1 MSKYD
6 LHNNILQKVARN
18 TAAISSTTTTAG
30 NIIDTQGFESL
41 EFLLHTGA
49 WTDGT
54 FTPLVEHGDAAN
66 LSDAAAVD
74 DDDLLGTEAG
84 AALAAAN
91 SSSRIGYRGSKRYVR
106 LSVVSSGVTS
116 GATVGATA
124 ILGHPHLAAT
134 VAA

>member
-18 TAAISSTTTTAG
+18 TAAISSDTTTAG
-30 NIIDTQGFESL
+30 IIIDTQGFESL

-49 WTDGT
+49 RTDGT
-54 FTPLVEHGDAAN
+54 FTPLIEHGDDPS

-74 DDDLLGTEAG
+74 DADLLGTEAG

-134 VAA
+134 AAA